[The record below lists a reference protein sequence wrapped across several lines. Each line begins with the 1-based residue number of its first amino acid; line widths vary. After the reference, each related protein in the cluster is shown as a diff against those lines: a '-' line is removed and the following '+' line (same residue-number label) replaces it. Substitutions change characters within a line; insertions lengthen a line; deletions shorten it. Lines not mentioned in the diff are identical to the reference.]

1 MKQLGDKGLEMIR
14 ASMQHPEIR
23 GCWVEIAT
31 SLPHRP
37 QMAVYK
43 RARILLYRSAERKWT
58 QEEYEIVRRYHKFLL
73 LRSYELYFILS
84 IFMLALLI

>member
-1 MKQLGDKGLEMIR
+1 MYVFLIWVADDLLMIFV
-14 ASMQHPEIR
+14 A
-23 GCWVEIAT
+23 AT